1 MKFLRF
7 FLLIALASP
16 APALACS
23 CRLDGRTLEGRID
36 DAVRV
41 VRVRVVAAEL
51 VGERPEQ
58 FVSTFESGER
68 IAYKLRALESLKGGD
83 AALPVLLG
91 LAGTG
96 GGDCTERLSIGQ
108 EVLLFVEGETQ
119 QLDFSFCARP
129 YATLEGSA
137 ELDLR
142 LPAAR
147 EFIRDRTP
155 IHECENI
162 LTLSPP
168 EQATA
173 CRKRRADLQRE
184 ASRSMREQR

>member
-1 MKFLRF
+1 MKFLL
-7 FLLIALASP
+7 FLLIALAS
-16 APALACS
+16 PALACS
-23 CRLDGRTLEGRID
+23 CRLDGRTLEERID

-51 VGERPEQ
+51 VGERPEH

-108 EVLLFVEGETQ
+108 EVLLFVEGPAQ
-119 QLDFSFCARP
+119 QLDFSFCAQP
-129 YATLEGSA
+129 YATLEGFA

-142 LPAAR
+142 LHAAR
-147 EFIRDRTP
+147 DFIRDRSP

-168 EQATA
+168 ELAIA